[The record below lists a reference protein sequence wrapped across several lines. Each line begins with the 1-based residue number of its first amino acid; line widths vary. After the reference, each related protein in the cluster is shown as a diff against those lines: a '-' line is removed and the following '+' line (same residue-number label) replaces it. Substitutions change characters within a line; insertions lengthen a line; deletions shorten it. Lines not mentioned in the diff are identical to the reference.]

1 MSLLLA
7 EAPLSFFLS
16 PTNGY
21 IRKKTYLCIHKTKLR
36 IYMNIKIKRFALTL
50 LATFFAIM
58 SFALSKDSANAVTMV
73 SYEQG
78 WLDNVGTLALKN
90 NTDGNI
96 HNVTFQITYLN
107 MSGEPLDYQVYSKRV
122 EIAPGMTKQIDIPA
136 YEHDRDFSYYKSEAN
151 YIHPH
156 KFKIKFELQGYNQ
169 EASKS
174 TSKVHTEDLDDD
186 YDVSYGEIAIVAI
199 VIGLLALSF
208 TIGLYVLVVVMAQQ
222 RNRNPV
228 IWVVVSLFTT
238 PILAIIILLCLG
250 KSYDDSDVIE

>member
-1 MSLLLA
+1 
-7 EAPLSFFLS
+7 
-16 PTNGY
+16 
-21 IRKKTYLCIHKTKLR
+21 
-36 IYMNIKIKRFALTL
+36 
-50 LATFFAIM
+50 
-58 SFALSKDSANAVTMV
+58 MV

-90 NTDGNI
+90 NTDADI

-107 MSGEPLDYQVYSKRV
+107 MSGEPLDYQVYSKKV

-136 YEHDRDFSYYKSEAN
+136 YEHDRDFSYYKSEAVS
-151 YIHPH
+151 IHPH
-156 KFKIKFELQGYNQ
+156 RFKIKFELKDYNQ
-169 EASKS
+169 KVNKS
-174 TSKVHTEDLDDD
+174 TSKGHSADLDDD
-186 YDVSYGEIAIVAI
+186 YDVSYGKFAIIAIVI
-199 VIGLLALSF
+199 SLLALSF